1 MYPTLRP
8 RKTGSMSK
16 VDSYLQ
22 NFTDRAAQSRIRN
35 FPALPLSCAMIW
47 NSGWALIHR
56 PSFSGAEL
64 ERATLSS
71 IQFTILPK

>member
-1 MYPTLRP
+1 MDPMLRP
-8 RKTGSMSK
+8 RTTGNMGK

-35 FPALPLSCAMIW
+35 FPAL
-47 NSGWALIHR
+47 
-56 PSFSGAEL
+56 

-71 IQFTILPK
+71 VQFTK